1 MFRGA
6 LLIWVSGNH
15 AFSVLAAIV
24 TWCDKRAVLPAV
36 LLAFDA

>member
-24 TWCDKRAVLPAV
+24 TWCHQRAVLPAV
-36 LLAFDA
+36 LLTFDA